1 MYIYISLCI
10 IYICMYIYIYIYIFI
25 YIKQYDKRRNKLN
38 KQIKY
43 GTIQKVCH
51 LYNSIFHPIQLFFT
65 LCQFYSNTFP
75 VLFTKP
81 Q

>member
-1 MYIYISLCI
+1 MT
-10 IYICMYIYIYIYIFI
+10 
-25 YIKQYDKRRNKLN
+25 KKETKN

-51 LYNSIFHPIQLFFT
+51 LYNGIFHPIQLFVT
-65 LCQFYSNTFP
+65 HCQFYSNTFP
-75 VLFTKP
+75 VLFTKL